1 MENLEVKTPKKDNDT
16 PIATM
21 VIREYKEFNKSY
33 VKTNKRLI
41 AIIIILL
48 ALLVVETTYIIV
60 SWDSIHPHAGII
72 NK

>member
-1 MENLEVKTPKKDNDT
+1 MENLEKKKQKDNDT
-16 PIATM
+16 PLATM

-33 VKTNKRLI
+33 VKINKRLI

-72 NK
+72 K